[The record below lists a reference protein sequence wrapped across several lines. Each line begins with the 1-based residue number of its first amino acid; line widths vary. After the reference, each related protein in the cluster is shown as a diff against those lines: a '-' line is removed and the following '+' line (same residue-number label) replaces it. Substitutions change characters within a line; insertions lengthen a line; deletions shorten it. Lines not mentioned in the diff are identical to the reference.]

1 MNPGNELSWG
11 GSSPT
16 AKESAKPTKPGLAPK
31 KRRAMSLK
39 QIHLSLWNQP
49 PQQPARGGWF

>member
-16 AKESAKPTKPGLAPK
+16 AKESAKPPKPGLATQ

-39 QIHLSLWNQP
+39 KIDRRLWNQA